1 MPISRGKSTKFNPR
15 MHLRCAADPESASLK
30 TLGPIKL
37 SLYFW
42 WFVLGIVF
50 IWLKVA
56 WDCIYRGLAVASLT
70 AVRGW
75 VCWSRVRRE
84 EEGGWPTKVI
94 LLGLY

>member
-1 MPISRGKSTKFNPR
+1 M
-15 MHLRCAADPESASLK
+15 
-30 TLGPIKL
+30 
-37 SLYFW
+37 
-42 WFVLGIVF
+42 LGIVF
-50 IWLKVA
+50 LGLNVA
-56 WDCIYRGLAVASLT
+56 CDCIYRGLAVASLT